1 MTFASAFSFLMTHP
15 SLTQF
20 VLFGSVVISLWL
32 LERAATAQPV
42 MEKLQHTSINALY
55 MSAALPIQIVM
66 MILCVAAAAWVTE
79 HHWGAVYLLP
89 GAQIA
94 SVRIVLSFLMLD
106 FLDYVYHF
114 TAHQFKPLWRLHLL
128 HHTDQAVDVS
138 TTFRE
143 NPGET
148 LVRTCFF
155 LLWILISGASVE
167 VLVLRQTFETFA
179 NVSQHT
185 VFRLPPRAAR
195 IVGWLFVT
203 PNLHHAHHHYRLPG
217 TNCNYG
223 DVLSIWDRLFGTFF
237 DMDGQE
243 AVFGLDSHMDKETDR
258 TALRILSSISRSS
271 AGRGIARLYRA
282 VLQSA

>member
-1 MTFASAFSFLMTHP
+1 MHVASVIQFVADNPNS
-15 SLTQF
+15 TQF
-20 VLFGSVVISLWL
+20 FLFGAVVVGLWL
-32 LERAATAQPV
+32 VEQAATAEPV
-42 MEKLQHTSINALY
+42 RTKLRHTSINVLY
-55 MSAALPIQIVM
+55 MSAVLPIQIVM
-66 MILCVAAAAWVTE
+66 MMVCVAMAQWVTA
-79 HHWGAVYLLP
+79 HHWGLIYLLP
-89 GAQIA
+89 DVQSPWIRLG
-94 SVRIVLSFLMLD
+94 VTFLMLD

-148 LVRTCFF
+148 FVRTCFF
-155 LLWILISGASVE
+155 LLWIFICGASVE

-185 VFRLPPRAAR
+185 VFRLPRRAAR
-195 IVGWLFVT
+195 IAGWLFVT
-203 PNLHHAHHHYRLPG
+203 PNLHHAHHHCRLPG

-223 DVLSIWDRLFGTFF
+223 DVLSVWDRLFGTYFE
-237 DMDGQE
+237 MDGE
-243 AVFGLDSHMDKETDR
+243 ETVFGLDSHMGPETDR
-258 TALRILSSISRSS
+258 LALRILSSIGSS
-271 AGRGIARLYRA
+271 GPVKSARRIYRT